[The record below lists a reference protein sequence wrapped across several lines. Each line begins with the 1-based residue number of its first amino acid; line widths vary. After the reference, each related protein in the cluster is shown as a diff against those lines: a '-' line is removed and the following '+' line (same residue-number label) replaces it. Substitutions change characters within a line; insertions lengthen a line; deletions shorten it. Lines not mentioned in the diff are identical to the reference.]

1 MLYHMTSKR
10 SLSFCLS
17 AILLTGACTAS
28 EPTKPSLPEIKI
40 IAPTTLPH
48 ALKTK
53 LNESP
58 DRLKKQFMRDFDNL
72 ANSDGV
78 RREQVETLVRQHHRQ
93 MRGQM
98 IGMILAGDED
108 NDGNLNANELLSLAM
123 NRNIR
128 AYYNNKSLPLTQGDR
143 DGDGVFSAEEI
154 RTFADL
160 FVDMDSRLANQT
172 AFSLMAFDS
181 NQDGILTRAEI
192 ERELN
197 MEGNKSSITVPI
209 DAPSTLKKSERLK
222 AQQALRDEQC
232 KSKLKVPDNAE
243 LILLSG
249 YEGTALSTVTVTDQT
264 RDTEVTQVIIED
276 GKRPLHIIA
285 GTYTDMI
292 WSIEGKTDRVSGFV
306 ARKSRAASGAGAGVM
321 GLPASKVDFI
331 DSSCMKYF
339 KTEKSQGGILAK
351 SLFERIYE
359 RPIDRVIAKYGL
371 DSVSLPSGV
380 MKGEERRIV
389 RREAEKTTGAKRT
402 GLASG
407 ISLSARDNF
416 AAARQTDLYR
426 FFEDGI
432 AYVDASKVVSP
443 TPLSTYGVYP
453 DHAGIAQLIETG
465 HLERLERGTYY
476 IRKTFTNF
484 PAGLGGSHSVKF
496 ILGKGVQKPGG
507 SAGHSALIDEA
518 TGICMGA
525 RCPRE

>member
-1 MLYHMTSKR
+1 MTSKR
-10 SLSFCLS
+10 SLTLGLS
-17 AILLTGACTAS
+17 VLLMLGACTS
-28 EPTKPSLPEIKI
+28 PEPAKPPLPEIEIK
-40 IAPTTLPH
+40 APSSLPNV
-48 ALKTK
+48 LKTR
-53 LNESP
+53 LDQSP
-58 DRLKKQFMRDFDNL
+58 DRIRKQFMRGFERL
-72 ANSDGV
+72 AQNDEV
-78 RREQVETLVRQHHRQ
+78 RAEQVEAQIRERHGEI
-93 MRGQM
+93 RGQM
-98 IGMILAGDED
+98 IGMILTADQN
-108 NDGNLNANELLSLAM
+108 NDGDLNANELLSLAM
-123 NRNIR
+123 NG
-128 AYYNNKSLPLTQGDR
+128 KSGTYSRGSKKLPVTQGDR
-143 DGDGVFSAEEI
+143 NGDGIFSADEI
-154 RTFADL
+154 RHFADL
-160 FVDMDSRLANQT
+160 FVDGDTVLTNWPELSI
-172 AFSLMAFDS
+172 MAFDS
-181 NQDGILTRAEI
+181 NQDGVLTRAEI
-192 ERELN
+192 ERELD
-197 MEGNKSSITVPI
+197 VPAAKPLNTI
-209 DAPSTLKKSERLK
+209 PVGTLPAPEQSERRE
-222 AQQALRDEQC
+222 AQQALRDEVCRSQL
-232 KSKLKVPDNAE
+232 SVPKNAE
-243 LILLSG
+243 ILLLSG

-264 RDTEVTQVIIED
+264 RDTEVTQVIIEE

-292 WSIEGKTDRVSGFV
+292 WSIEGDTKRVSGFV
-306 ARKSRAASGAGAGVM
+306 ARKSRASSGAGAGVM
-321 GLPASKVDFI
+321 GLPAHKVDFI
-331 DSSCMKYF
+331 DSSCMRYF

-359 RPIDRVIAKYGL
+359 RPIDRVVAKYGL

-402 GLASG
+402 ELANG

-443 TPLSTYGVYP
+443 TLLSNYGVYP

-476 IRKTFTNF
+476 IHKTFTNF

-496 ILGKGVQKPGG
+496 ILGKGVQRPGG

-518 TGICMGA
+518 TGSCIGA